1 MTGDAPLVSGTALT
15 VPHAMPP
22 RPPAVRIGDRVRSLV
37 ADVNVT
43 PGLTGLITNTVPPR
57 WGQPARAR
65 VVWDNETISIAEV
78 ASFEVL
84 PRQAS

>member
-37 ADVNVT
+37 VDVNVT
-43 PGLTGLITNTVPPR
+43 PGLCGLVTNTVPPR

-65 VVWDNETISIAEV
+65 VVWDNDTISITEV

-84 PRQAS
+84 PRQS